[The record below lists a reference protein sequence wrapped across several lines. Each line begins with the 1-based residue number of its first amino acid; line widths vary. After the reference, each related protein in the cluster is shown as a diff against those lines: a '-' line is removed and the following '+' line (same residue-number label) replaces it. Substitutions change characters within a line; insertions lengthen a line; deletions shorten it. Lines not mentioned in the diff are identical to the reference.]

1 MDYVISMNL
10 RRRHLSESQRAQAM
24 ANLCGLA
31 RGGNGS
37 NQHQLANPSRGG
49 FALSSAQAADK
60 AGVSE
65 RTMERAVTVSI
76 SISFSGRCQDC
87 WKTSNLYKTRGW
99 NIWLFGTC
107 IRLRGMVDEMQEGPD
122 LDSEVDPTFFGCKY
136 LIFFRIQI

>member
-31 RGGNGS
+31 RGGDRRSEDFKGS
-37 NQHQLANPSRGG
+37 SEP
-49 FALSSAQAADK
+49 FALTIDSAAEK
-60 AGVSE
+60 ASVGRE
-65 RTMERAVTVSI
+65 TMKRAVTVSI